1 MKLQLPRP
9 SQEDIGLNLT
19 PLIDVVFLLLIFLL
33 VTTTF
38 TRTSV
43 LEIEM
48 PTVQTEQSLEPAN
61 IEVWIQPSGDI
72 WIDGVLRQQSQTL
85 EQMLGDALGQRPEA
99 QIVIMADPVSPAQ
112 AVLDVLSAS
121 GALNQ
126 TRVLFSGVYHLED

>member
-48 PTVQTEQSLEPAN
+48 PTVHTEQSLEPAN

-72 WIDGVLRQQSQTL
+72 WIDGVLRQQNQSL
-85 EQMLGDALGQRPEA
+85 EQMLEDALGQRPEA
-99 QIVIMADPVSPAQ
+99 QIVIMADPISPAQ

-126 TRVLFSGVYHLED
+126 TRVLFSGAYHLED